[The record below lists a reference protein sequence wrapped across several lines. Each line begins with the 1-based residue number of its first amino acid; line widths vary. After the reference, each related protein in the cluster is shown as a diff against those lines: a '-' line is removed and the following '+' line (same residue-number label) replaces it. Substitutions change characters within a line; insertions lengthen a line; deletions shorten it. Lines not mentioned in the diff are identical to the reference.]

1 MSELAFKQP
10 ESRNFLVPI
19 LIAVVIVG
27 AVFGYVYLTPHRIA
41 DISVTHSAIL
51 PTHTV
56 FKTGSKVVGSQDE
69 SQDVLYVLATV
80 RIDNHLK
87 IPLTIDDIS
96 GTITPPDNTTDPT
109 TIPAVQRMDLDN
121 VYMAFPALKPLSSP
135 PLARETS
142 IEPGGHAEGM
152 VLLNFPLTEADWN
165 QRKSAS
171 VTISFYHQEPFTITI
186 PKS

>member
-1 MSELAFKQP
+1 MSELSFSQSEP
-10 ESRNFLVPI
+10 RNFLVPI
-19 LIAVVIVG
+19 LIAVVVVG
-27 AVFGYVYLTPHRIA
+27 AVFGYIYLTPHRIA
-41 DISVTHSAIL
+41 DISVTHSTIL

-56 FKTGSKVVGSQDE
+56 FKTGSKLVGAQDE

-109 TIPAVQRMDLDN
+109 TVSAVQKMDLDN
-121 VYMAFPALKPLSSP
+121 VYMAFPALKPLSSQ
-135 PLARETS
+135 PLTRETS

-152 VLLNFPLTEADWN
+152 VLLNFPLTEADWS

-171 VTISFYHQEPFTITI
+171 VTISFYHQEPFTVTI